1 MIPPT
6 PEQMALLGQEVLV
19 QNPQIPSATWVGK
32 AIAIATDPSI
42 IIEAPDGQRMMLPLA
57 WAHQVFTDSPRES
70 LDEAVAQTAEAM
82 GLVVRKVETYAGGGG
97 NVEATVNARLAYDA
111 NHQAPDLAQT
121 WITLE
126 NQLTTPQ
133 YLAYQRLY
141 KERRRA

>member
-6 PEQMALLGQEVLV
+6 PEQMAMLGQEVLV

-42 IIEAPDGQRMMLPLA
+42 IIEALDGQRMMLPLA
-57 WAHQVFTDSPRES
+57 WAHQVFADSPRES
-70 LDEAVAQTAEAM
+70 LDEEVAQAAEAM
-82 GLVVRKVETYAGGGG
+82 GLTVRKVEPHAGAGG

-111 NHQAPDLAQT
+111 NHQAPDVART
-121 WITLE
+121 WIELE
-126 NQLTTPQ
+126 NQLTTTE
-133 YLAYQRLY
+133 YLLYQRLY